1 VSRLRR
7 AVHLAHITVLL
18 GISLSA
24 SAATAPNPADLAR
37 CAGIAAPDARLACY
51 DALSR
56 SAERAVP
63 AATATPAPAP
73 ASGTTP
79 PPAAAAAA
87 AAATAT
93 PTAPA
98 LPSAPPSTPASAS
111 DARNFGLTQ
120 AQVHKSPEGPA
131 AIEAH
136 IAKIINNPY
145 ARDYVVLDNGQT
157 WTYTDSD
164 EDARL
169 APGDQVT
176 IKRASLGSFLMRTP
190 SKHAYHVRRTH

>member
-1 VSRLRR
+1 MSRSRCALG
-7 AVHLAHITVLL
+7 LAHLTALL
-18 GISLSA
+18 GVSLTASSA
-24 SAATAPNPADLAR
+24 TPPTAADLAR

-51 DALSR
+51 DTLNS
-56 SAERAVP
+56 STERAAP
-63 AATATPAPAP
+63 TTTATPAPA
-73 ASGTTP
+73 
-79 PPAAAAAA
+79 
-87 AAATAT
+87 AAAT
-93 PTAPA
+93 PTHAAPA
-98 LPSAPPSTPASAS
+98 LPPAPAPTPTS
-111 DARNFGLTQ
+111 DARNFGLTP
-120 AQVHKSPEGPA
+120 AQVHKSPEGPV

-190 SKHAYHVRRTH
+190 SKHAYHVRRTQ